1 MSFNLDSLEAFMD
14 AADEAGSQTGVNEI
28 PLNLIHRDPTQPRR
42 TFSEDT
48 LTELSASIKA
58 QGVIQP
64 ILVRPMGDDDSY
76 RIVAGE
82 RRWRAAQLA
91 GLETIPVVVREI
103 DDSTTLAIQLVE
115 NLDREDV
122 SILEEAQGVARLIE
136 MGHKAGDVANLLG
149 KVPSWV
155 SQRRKIAKGH
165 ELVAPFVEVD
175 ATRDP
180 ETLAMLIDLAHKDRH
195 AYENFLH
202 RGSVQRAAVRMAL
215 DIAKGKRKP
224 EETPAE
230 PQESREAAESVGEGA
245 PAGSG
250 ASTKGKGGAA
260 SSKGRGSAPAS
271 VSNEFLLKLEET
283 EQTLKQRFGGA
294 VSVVLR
300 GTREGGVIQIEF
312 DGVDQLAALMEKL
325 T

>member
-1 MSFNLDSLEAFMD
+1 MSLNLDSLEALMD
-14 AADEAGSQTGVNEI
+14 AADAAGSQTGVSEI
-28 PLNLIHRDPTQPRR
+28 PLNLIHRDPTQPRK

-48 LTELSASIKA
+48 LAELSASIKA
-58 QGVIQP
+58 QGIIQP

-91 GLETIPVVVREI
+91 GLETIPVVVREL
-103 DDSTTLAIQLVE
+103 DESTTLAVQLVE

-122 SILEEAQGVARLIE
+122 SILEEAMGVARLIE
-136 MGHKAGDVANLLG
+136 IGHKPGDVANILG

-165 ELVAPFVEVD
+165 ELVTSFVEVD

-180 ETLAMLIDLAHKDRH
+180 ETLAMLIDLAHRDRH
-195 AYENFLH
+195 AYEGFL
-202 RGSVQRAAVRMAL
+202 RRSSVQRAAVRTAL
-215 DIAKGKRKP
+215 DVAKGKRKP

-230 PQESREAAESVGEGA
+230 PQKPRGAAESVGEGA

-250 ASTKGKGGAA
+250 AKGKGGAG
-260 SSKGRGSAPAS
+260 SSEGRAGGAPKS
-271 VSNEFLLKLEET
+271 VSNEFLLRLQET
-283 EQTLKQRFGGA
+283 ERALKQRFRGA
-294 VSVVLR
+294 VSVVPR
-300 GTREGGVIQIEF
+300 GTREGGVIHIEF
-312 DGVDQLAALMEKL
+312 DGLDELAALMEKL
-325 T
+325 A

>member
-1 MSFNLDSLEAFMD
+1 MSFNLDSLEALMD
-14 AADEAGSQTGVNEI
+14 AADEAGSQTGVSEI
-28 PLNLIHRDPTQPRR
+28 PLNLIHRDPTQPRK

-136 MGHKAGDVANLLG
+136 MGHKPGDVASLLG

-155 SQRRKIAKGH
+155 SQRRKISKGH

-180 ETLAMLIDLAHKDRH
+180 ETLAMLIDLAHRDRH
-195 AYENFLH
+195 AYEGFLH
-202 RGSVQRAAVRMAL
+202 RGSVQRAAVRTAL
-215 DIAKGKRKP
+215 DVAKGKLKP
-224 EETPAE
+224 EDEPAA
-230 PQESREAAESVGEGA
+230 PQELKGDGASASEGTA
-245 PAGSG
+245 AGSC
-250 ASTKGKGGAA
+250 AKGKGGAG
-260 SSKGRGSAPAS
+260 SSEGRGSASGS
-271 VSNEFLLKLEET
+271 VSNEFLLKLQET
-283 EQTLKQRFGGA
+283 EQALKQRFGGA

-300 GTREGGVIQIEF
+300 GTGEGGVIQIEF
-312 DGVDQLAALMEKL
+312 DGLDELAALMGKL
-325 T
+325 A

>member
-28 PLNLIHRDPTQPRR
+28 PLNLIHRDPTQPRK

-136 MGHKAGDVANLLG
+136 M
-149 KVPSWV
+149 
-155 SQRRKIAKGH
+155 
-165 ELVAPFVEVD
+165 AP
-175 ATRDP
+175 T
-180 ETLAMLIDLAHKDRH
+180 
-195 AYENFLH
+195 
-202 RGSVQRAAVRMAL
+202 S
-215 DIAKGKRKP
+215 
-224 EETPAE
+224 
-230 PQESREAAESVGEGA
+230 
-245 PAGSG
+245 
-250 ASTKGKGGAA
+250 STA
-260 SSKGRGSAPAS
+260 
-271 VSNEFLLKLEET
+271 
-283 EQTLKQRFGGA
+283 
-294 VSVVLR
+294 
-300 GTREGGVIQIEF
+300 
-312 DGVDQLAALMEKL
+312 
-325 T
+325 